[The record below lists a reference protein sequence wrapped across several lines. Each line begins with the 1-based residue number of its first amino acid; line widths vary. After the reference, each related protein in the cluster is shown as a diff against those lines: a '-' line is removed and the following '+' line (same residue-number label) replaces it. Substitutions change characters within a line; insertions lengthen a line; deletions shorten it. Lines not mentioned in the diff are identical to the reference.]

1 MHVSPKFLV
10 KLVYVIKILILSYY
24 WEDLHTRV

>member
-1 MHVSPKFLV
+1 MHMSPKFLV
-10 KLVYVIKILILSYY
+10 KLVYVIKILISYY